1 VVSGISA
8 LTPRFGGVSEKAI
21 GKGIGYG
28 LSAYLIWGSFPIVI
42 AALSFA
48 DPFEIVVWRVI
59 FGFAFGL
66 LVILIS
72 RKIKNYLAVF
82 KQPKQL
88 LWISLAA
95 IVIYINWQVYVYAVA
110 TNQVLEASLGY
121 FINPLV
127 TIALATIFL
136 KEKLNVLQWLAVGL
150 GTVAVL
156 VLSVNYG
163 QPPVIALTLA
173 ISFGIYGLAKNK
185 LGGTVSALNSFTVE
199 TTLLLPLAVVQLL
212 FLGSIMQIQFGYAG
226 LLPTLGLVGYGFLTA
241 IPLLLFGAAAKRV
254 PLSYI
259 GFMQY
264 LTPILQFLL
273 GLFLFQEP
281 MTSARW
287 LGFVMVWLAL
297 SILSFDALRQLRNRS
312 RTMPI
317 IA

>member
-1 VVSGISA
+1 MN
-8 LTPRFGGVSEKAI
+8 EKT
-21 GKGIGYG
+21 KGIGYG
-28 LSAYLIWGSFPIVI
+28 LSAYLIWGSFPLVI
-42 AALSFA
+42 AMLSFA

-66 LVILIS
+66 AVILVT
-72 RKIKNYLAVF
+72 RKFSEYLSVF

-95 IVIYINWQVYVYAVA
+95 VVIYINWQVYVYAVA
-110 TNQVLEASLGY
+110 DNHVLEASLGY

-136 KEKLNVLQWLAVGL
+136 KEKLNVLQWVAVGL
-150 GTVAVL
+150 GGVAVL
-156 VLSVNYG
+156 ILTFNYG

-173 ISFGIYGLAKNK
+173 LSFGIYGLAKNR
-185 LGGTVSALNSFTVE
+185 LGGKVSALNSFTVE
-199 TTLLLPLAVVQLL
+199 TTLLLPLGIMQLVVLA
-212 FLGSIMQIQFGYAG
+212 GMMQIQFGYAG
-226 LLPTLGLVGYGFLTA
+226 LVPSLGLAAYGVLTA

-264 LTPILQFLL
+264 LTPTLQFLL
-273 GLFLFQEP
+273 GLLVFQEP
-281 MTSARW
+281 MPAARW
-287 LGFVMVWLAL
+287 LGFAMVWFAL

-312 RTMPI
+312 RLVAPV
-317 IA
+317 A

>member
-1 VVSGISA
+1 MN
-8 LTPRFGGVSEKAI
+8 EKT
-21 GKGIGYG
+21 KGIGYG
-28 LSAYLIWGSFPIVI
+28 LSAYLIWGSFPLVI
-42 AALSFA
+42 AMLSFA

-66 LVILIS
+66 AVILVT
-72 RKIKNYLAVF
+72 RKFPEYLSVF

-95 IVIYINWQVYVYAVA
+95 VVIYINWQVYVYAVA
-110 TNQVLEASLGY
+110 DNHVLEASLGY

-136 KEKLNVLQWLAVGL
+136 KEKLNVLQWVAVGL
-150 GTVAVL
+150 GGVAVL
-156 VLSVNYG
+156 ILTFNYG

-173 ISFGIYGLAKNK
+173 LSFGIYGLAKNR
-185 LGGTVSALNSFTVE
+185 LGGKVSALSSFTVE
-199 TTLLLPLAVVQLL
+199 TTLLLPLGIVQLVVL
-212 FLGSIMQIQFGYAG
+212 AGMMQIQFGYAG
-226 LLPTLGLVGYGFLTA
+226 LAPSLGLAAYGVLTA

-264 LTPILQFLL
+264 VTPTLQFLL
-273 GLFLFQEP
+273 GLFVFQEP
-281 MTSARW
+281 MPVARW
-287 LGFVMVWLAL
+287 LGFALVWFAL

-312 RTMPI
+312 RLVAPV
-317 IA
+317 A

>member
-1 VVSGISA
+1 VN
-8 LTPRFGGVSEKAI
+8 EKT
-21 GKGIGYG
+21 KGIGYG
-28 LSAYLIWGSFPIVI
+28 LSAYLIWGSFPLVI
-42 AALSFA
+42 AMLSFA

-66 LVILIS
+66 AVILVT
-72 RKIKNYLAVF
+72 RKFSEYLSVF

-95 IVIYINWQVYVYAVA
+95 VVIYINWQVYVYAVA
-110 TNQVLEASLGY
+110 DNHVLEASLGY

-136 KEKLNVLQWLAVGL
+136 KEKLNVLQWVAVGL
-150 GTVAVL
+150 GGVAVL
-156 VLSVNYG
+156 ILTFNYG

-173 ISFGIYGLAKNK
+173 LSFGIYGLAKNR
-185 LGGTVSALNSFTVE
+185 LGGKVSALSSFTVE
-199 TTLLLPLAVVQLL
+199 TTLLLPLGIVQLVVL
-212 FLGSIMQIQFGYAG
+212 AGMMQIQFGYAG
-226 LLPTLGLVGYGFLTA
+226 LAPSIGLAAYGVLTA

-264 LTPILQFLL
+264 LTPTLQFLL
-273 GLFLFQEP
+273 GLLVFQEP
-281 MTSARW
+281 MPAARW
-287 LGFVMVWLAL
+287 LGFAMVWFAL

-312 RTMPI
+312 RLVAPV
-317 IA
+317 A

>member
-1 VVSGISA
+1 MN
-8 LTPRFGGVSEKAI
+8 EKT
-21 GKGIGYG
+21 KGIGYG
-28 LSAYLIWGSFPIVI
+28 LSAYLIWGSFPLVI
-42 AALSFA
+42 AMLSFA

-66 LVILIS
+66 AVILIS
-72 RKIKNYLAVF
+72 RKFSEYLAVF

-95 IVIYINWQVYVYAVA
+95 VVIYINWQVYVYAVA
-110 TNQVLEASLGY
+110 DNHVLEASLGY

-136 KEKLNVLQWLAVGL
+136 KEKLNVLQWVAVGL
-150 GTVAVL
+150 GGVAVL
-156 VLSVNYG
+156 ILTFNYG

-173 ISFGIYGLAKNK
+173 LSFGIYGLAKNR
-185 LGGTVSALNSFTVE
+185 LGGKVSALNSFTVE
-199 TTLLLPLAVVQLL
+199 TTLLLPLGIVQLVVL
-212 FLGSIMQIQFGYAG
+212 AGMMQIQFGYAG
-226 LLPTLGLVGYGFLTA
+226 VLPSLGLAAYGVLTA

-264 LTPILQFLL
+264 LTPTLQFLI
-273 GLFLFQEP
+273 GLLVFQEP
-281 MTSARW
+281 MPAARW
-287 LGFVMVWLAL
+287 LGFAMVWFAL

-312 RTMPI
+312 RLVAPV
-317 IA
+317 A

>member
-1 VVSGISA
+1 MN
-8 LTPRFGGVSEKAI
+8 EKT
-21 GKGIGYG
+21 KGIGYG
-28 LSAYLIWGSFPIVI
+28 LSAYLIWGSFPLVI
-42 AALSFA
+42 AMLSFA

-66 LVILIS
+66 AVILVT
-72 RKIKNYLAVF
+72 RKFSEYLSVF

-95 IVIYINWQVYVYAVA
+95 VVIYINWQVYVYAVA
-110 TNQVLEASLGY
+110 DNHVLEASLGY

-136 KEKLNVLQWLAVGL
+136 KEKLNVLQWVAVGL
-150 GTVAVL
+150 GGIAVL
-156 VLSVNYG
+156 ILTFNYG

-173 ISFGIYGLAKNK
+173 LSFGIYGLAKNR
-185 LGGTVSALNSFTVE
+185 LGGKVSALSSFTVE
-199 TTLLLPLAVVQLL
+199 TTLLLPLGIVQLVVL
-212 FLGSIMQIQFGYAG
+212 AGMMQIQFGYAG
-226 LLPTLGLVGYGFLTA
+226 LAPSLGLAAYGVLTA

-264 LTPILQFLL
+264 LTPTLQFLL
-273 GLFLFQEP
+273 GLFVFQEP
-281 MTSARW
+281 MPAARW
-287 LGFVMVWLAL
+287 LGFALVWFAL

-312 RTMPI
+312 RLVAPV
-317 IA
+317 A

>member
-1 VVSGISA
+1 VN
-8 LTPRFGGVSEKAI
+8 EKT
-21 GKGIGYG
+21 KGIGYG
-28 LSAYLIWGSFPIVI
+28 LSAYLIWGSFPLVI
-42 AALSFA
+42 AMLSFA

-66 LVILIS
+66 AVILVT
-72 RKIKNYLAVF
+72 RKFSEYLSVF

-95 IVIYINWQVYVYAVA
+95 VVIYINWQVYVYAVA
-110 TNQVLEASLGY
+110 DNHVLEASLGY

-136 KEKLNVLQWLAVGL
+136 KEKLNVLQWVAVGL
-150 GTVAVL
+150 GGVAVL
-156 VLSVNYG
+156 ILTFNYG

-173 ISFGIYGLAKNK
+173 LSFGIYGLAKNR
-185 LGGTVSALNSFTVE
+185 LGGKVSALSSFTVE
-199 TTLLLPLAVVQLL
+199 TTLLLPLGIVQLVVL
-212 FLGSIMQIQFGYAG
+212 AGMMQIQFGYAG
-226 LLPTLGLVGYGFLTA
+226 LAPSLGLAAYGVLTA

-264 LTPILQFLL
+264 LTPTLQFLL
-273 GLFLFQEP
+273 GLIVFQEP
-281 MTSARW
+281 MPAARW
-287 LGFVMVWLAL
+287 LGFAMVWFAL

-312 RTMPI
+312 RLVAPV
-317 IA
+317 A

>member
-1 VVSGISA
+1 VN
-8 LTPRFGGVSEKAI
+8 EKT
-21 GKGIGYG
+21 KGIGYG
-28 LSAYLIWGSFPIVI
+28 LSAYLIWGSFPLVI
-42 AALSFA
+42 AMLSFA

-66 LVILIS
+66 AVILIS
-72 RKIKNYLAVF
+72 RKFSEYLAVF

-95 IVIYINWQVYVYAVA
+95 VVIYINWQVYVYAVA
-110 TNQVLEASLGY
+110 DNHVLEASLGY

-136 KEKLNVLQWLAVGL
+136 KEKLNVLQWIAVGL
-150 GTVAVL
+150 GGVAVL
-156 VLSVNYG
+156 ILTFNYG

-173 ISFGIYGLAKNK
+173 LSFGIYGLAKNR
-185 LGGTVSALNSFTVE
+185 LGGKVSALNSFTVE
-199 TTLLLPLAVVQLL
+199 TTLLLPLGIIQLVVLA
-212 FLGSIMQIQFGYAG
+212 GMMQIQFGYAG
-226 LLPTLGLVGYGFLTA
+226 LGPSLGLAAYGVLTA

-264 LTPILQFLL
+264 LTPTLQFLF
-273 GLFLFQEP
+273 GLLVFQEP
-281 MTSARW
+281 MPAARW
-287 LGFVMVWLAL
+287 LGFAMVWFAL

-312 RTMPI
+312 KLVAPV
-317 IA
+317 A

>member
-1 VVSGISA
+1 VNEKTKGIS
-8 LTPRFGGVSEKAI
+8 
-21 GKGIGYG
+21 YG
-28 LSAYLIWGSFPIVI
+28 LSAYLIWGSFPLVI
-42 AALSFA
+42 AMLSFA

-66 LVILIS
+66 AVILVT
-72 RKIKNYLAVF
+72 RKFSEYLSVF

-95 IVIYINWQVYVYAVA
+95 VVIYINWQVYVYAVA
-110 TNQVLEASLGY
+110 DNHVLEASLGY

-136 KEKLNVLQWLAVGL
+136 KEKLNVMQWVAVGL
-150 GTVAVL
+150 GGVAVMIL
-156 VLSVNYG
+156 TFNYG

-173 ISFGIYGLAKNK
+173 LSFGIYGLAKNR
-185 LGGTVSALNSFTVE
+185 LGGKVSALSSFTVE
-199 TTLLLPLAVVQLL
+199 TTLLLPLGIVQLVVL
-212 FLGSIMQIQFGYAG
+212 AGMMQIQFGYAG
-226 LLPTLGLVGYGFLTA
+226 LAPSLGLAAYGVLTA

-264 LTPILQFLL
+264 LTPTLQFLL
-273 GLFLFQEP
+273 GLIVFQEP
-281 MTSARW
+281 MPAARW
-287 LGFVMVWLAL
+287 LGFAMVWFAL

-312 RTMPI
+312 RLVAPV
-317 IA
+317 A

>member
-1 VVSGISA
+1 MN
-8 LTPRFGGVSEKAI
+8 EKT
-21 GKGIGYG
+21 KGIGYG
-28 LSAYLIWGSFPIVI
+28 LSAYLIWGSFPLVI
-42 AALSFA
+42 AMLSFA

-66 LVILIS
+66 AVILVT
-72 RKIKNYLAVF
+72 RKFSEYLSVF

-95 IVIYINWQVYVYAVA
+95 VVIYVNWQVYVYAVA
-110 TNQVLEASLGY
+110 ENHVLEASLGY

-136 KEKLNVLQWLAVGL
+136 KEKLNLLQWVAVGL
-150 GTVAVL
+150 GGVAVL
-156 VLSVNYG
+156 ILTFNYG

-173 ISFGIYGLAKNK
+173 LSFGVYGLAKNR
-185 LGGTVSALNSFTVE
+185 LGGKVSALSSFTVE
-199 TTLLLPLAVVQLL
+199 TTLLLPLGIVQLVVL
-212 FLGSIMQIQFGYAG
+212 AGMMQIQFGYAG
-226 LLPTLGLVGYGFLTA
+226 LAPSLGLAAYGVLTA

-264 LTPILQFLL
+264 LTPTLQFLL
-273 GLFLFQEP
+273 GLIVFQEP
-281 MTSARW
+281 MPAARW
-287 LGFVMVWLAL
+287 LGFAMVWFAL

-312 RTMPI
+312 RLVAPV
-317 IA
+317 A

>member
-1 VVSGISA
+1 MN
-8 LTPRFGGVSEKAI
+8 EKT
-21 GKGIGYG
+21 KGIGYG
-28 LSAYLIWGSFPIVI
+28 LSAYLIWGSFPLVI
-42 AALSFA
+42 AMLSFA

-66 LVILIS
+66 AVILIS
-72 RKIKNYLAVF
+72 RKFSEYLAVF

-95 IVIYINWQVYVYAVA
+95 VVIYINWQVYVYAVA
-110 TNQVLEASLGY
+110 DNHVLEASLGY

-136 KEKLNVLQWLAVGL
+136 KEKLNVLQWVAVAL
-150 GTVAVL
+150 GGVAVL
-156 VLSVNYG
+156 ILTFNYG

-173 ISFGIYGLAKNK
+173 LSFGIYGLAKNR
-185 LGGTVSALNSFTVE
+185 LGGKVTALNSFTVE
-199 TTLLLPLAVVQLL
+199 TTLLLPLGIIQLVVLA
-212 FLGSIMQIQFGYAG
+212 GMMQIQFGYAG
-226 LLPTLGLVGYGFLTA
+226 LAPSLGLAAYGVLTA

-264 LTPILQFLL
+264 LTPTLQFLL
-273 GLFLFQEP
+273 GLLVFQEP
-281 MTSARW
+281 MPAARW
-287 LGFVMVWLAL
+287 LGFAMVWFAL

-312 RTMPI
+312 KLVAPV
-317 IA
+317 A

>member
-1 VVSGISA
+1 VN
-8 LTPRFGGVSEKAI
+8 EKT
-21 GKGIGYG
+21 KGIGYG
-28 LSAYLIWGSFPIVI
+28 LSAYLIWGSFPLVI
-42 AALSFA
+42 AMLSFA

-66 LVILIS
+66 AVILVT
-72 RKIKNYLAVF
+72 RKFSEYLSVF

-95 IVIYINWQVYVYAVA
+95 VVIYINWQVYVFAVA
-110 TNQVLEASLGY
+110 ENHVLEASLGY

-136 KEKLNVLQWLAVGL
+136 KEKLNVLQWVAVGL
-150 GTVAVL
+150 GGIAVL
-156 VLSVNYG
+156 ILTFNYG

-173 ISFGIYGLAKNK
+173 LSFGIYGLAKNR
-185 LGGTVSALNSFTVE
+185 LGGKVSALNSFTVE
-199 TTLLLPLAVVQLL
+199 TTLLLPIGIVQLV
-212 FLGSIMQIQFGYAG
+212 FLAATIQIQFGYAG
-226 LLPTLGLVGYGFLTA
+226 LAPSLGLAAYGVLTA

-264 LTPILQFLL
+264 LTPTMQFLL
-273 GLFLFQEP
+273 GLLVFQEP
-281 MTSARW
+281 MPAARW
-287 LGFVMVWLAL
+287 LGFAMVWFAL

-312 RTMPI
+312 KLVAPV
-317 IA
+317 A

>member
-1 VVSGISA
+1 VN
-8 LTPRFGGVSEKAI
+8 EKA
-21 GKGIGYG
+21 KGIGYG
-28 LSAYLIWGSFPIVI
+28 LSAYLIWGSFPLVI
-42 AALSFA
+42 AMLSFA

-66 LVILIS
+66 AVILIS
-72 RKIKNYLAVF
+72 RKFSEYLAVF

-95 IVIYINWQVYVYAVA
+95 VVIYINWQVYVYAVA
-110 TNQVLEASLGY
+110 DNHVLEASLGY

-136 KEKLNVLQWLAVGL
+136 KEKLNVLQWVAVAL
-150 GTVAVL
+150 GGVAVL
-156 VLSVNYG
+156 ILTFNYG

-173 ISFGIYGLAKNK
+173 LSFGIYGLAKNR
-185 LGGTVSALNSFTVE
+185 LGGKVSALNSFTVE
-199 TTLLLPLAVVQLL
+199 TTLLLPLGIIQLVVLA
-212 FLGSIMQIQFGYAG
+212 GMMQIQFGYAG
-226 LLPTLGLVGYGFLTA
+226 LGPSLGLAAYGVLTA

-264 LTPILQFLL
+264 LTPTLQFLL
-273 GLFLFQEP
+273 GLLVFQEP
-281 MTSARW
+281 MPAARW
-287 LGFVMVWLAL
+287 LGFAMVWFAL

-312 RTMPI
+312 KLVAPV
-317 IA
+317 A

>member
-1 VVSGISA
+1 VN
-8 LTPRFGGVSEKAI
+8 EKT
-21 GKGIGYG
+21 KGIGYG
-28 LSAYLIWGSFPIVI
+28 LSAYLIWGSFPLVI
-42 AALSFA
+42 AMLSFA

-66 LVILIS
+66 AVILVT
-72 RKIKNYLAVF
+72 RKFSEYLSVF

-95 IVIYINWQVYVYAVA
+95 VVIYINWQVYVYAVA
-110 TNQVLEASLGY
+110 DNHVLEASLGY

-136 KEKLNVLQWLAVGL
+136 KEKLNVLQWVAVGL
-150 GTVAVL
+150 GAVAVL
-156 VLSVNYG
+156 ILTFNYG

-173 ISFGIYGLAKNK
+173 ISFGIYGLAKNR
-185 LGGTVSALNSFTVE
+185 LGGKVSALSSFTVE
-199 TTLLLPLAVVQLL
+199 TTLLLPLGIVQLV
-212 FLGSIMQIQFGYAG
+212 FLAGMMQIQFGYAG
-226 LLPTLGLVGYGFLTA
+226 LAPSLGLAAYGVLTA

-264 LTPILQFLL
+264 LTPTLQFLL
-273 GLFLFQEP
+273 GLLVFQEP
-281 MTSARW
+281 MPAARW
-287 LGFVMVWLAL
+287 LGFAMVWFAL

-312 RTMPI
+312 RLVAPV
-317 IA
+317 A

>member
-1 VVSGISA
+1 MN
-8 LTPRFGGVSEKAI
+8 EKT
-21 GKGIGYG
+21 KGIGYG
-28 LSAYLIWGSFPIVI
+28 LSAYLIWGSFPLVI
-42 AALSFA
+42 AMLSFA

-66 LVILIS
+66 AVILVT
-72 RKIKNYLAVF
+72 RKFSEYLSVF

-110 TNQVLEASLGY
+110 DNHVLEASLGY

-136 KEKLNVLQWLAVGL
+136 KEKLNVLQWVAVGL
-150 GTVAVL
+150 GGVAVL
-156 VLSVNYG
+156 ILTFNYG

-173 ISFGIYGLAKNK
+173 LSFGIYGLAKNR
-185 LGGTVSALNSFTVE
+185 LGGKVSALSSFTVE
-199 TTLLLPLAVVQLL
+199 TTLLLPLGIVQLVVL
-212 FLGSIMQIQFGYAG
+212 AGMMQIQFGYAG
-226 LLPTLGLVGYGFLTA
+226 LAPSLGLAAYGVLTA

-264 LTPILQFLL
+264 LTPTLQFLL
-273 GLFLFQEP
+273 GLLVFQEP
-281 MTSARW
+281 MPAARW
-287 LGFVMVWLAL
+287 LGFAMVWFAL

-312 RTMPI
+312 RLVAPVS
-317 IA
+317 

>member
-1 VVSGISA
+1 MN
-8 LTPRFGGVSEKAI
+8 EKT
-21 GKGIGYG
+21 KGIGYG
-28 LSAYLIWGSFPIVI
+28 LSAYLIWGSFPLVI
-42 AALSFA
+42 AMLSFA

-66 LVILIS
+66 AVILVT
-72 RKIKNYLAVF
+72 RKFSEYLSVF

-95 IVIYINWQVYVYAVA
+95 VVIYINWQVYVYAVA
-110 TNQVLEASLGY
+110 ENHVLEASLGY

-136 KEKLNVLQWLAVGL
+136 KEKLNLLQWVAVGL
-150 GTVAVL
+150 GGVAVL
-156 VLSVNYG
+156 ILTFNYG

-173 ISFGIYGLAKNK
+173 LSFGIYGLAKNR
-185 LGGTVSALNSFTVE
+185 LGGKVSALSSFTVE
-199 TTLLLPLAVVQLL
+199 TTLLLPLGIVQLVVL
-212 FLGSIMQIQFGYAG
+212 AGMMQIQFGYAG
-226 LLPTLGLVGYGFLTA
+226 LAPSLGLAAYGVLTA

-264 LTPILQFLL
+264 LTPTLQFLL
-273 GLFLFQEP
+273 GLIVFQEP
-281 MTSARW
+281 MPAARW
-287 LGFVMVWLAL
+287 LGFALVWFAL

-312 RTMPI
+312 RLVAPVG
-317 IA
+317 

>member
-1 VVSGISA
+1 M
-8 LTPRFGGVSEKAI
+8 
-21 GKGIGYG
+21 
-28 LSAYLIWGSFPIVI
+28 
-42 AALSFA
+42 LSFA

-66 LVILIS
+66 AVILVT
-72 RKIKNYLAVF
+72 RKFSEYLSVF

-95 IVIYINWQVYVYAVA
+95 VVIYINWQVYVYAVA
-110 TNQVLEASLGY
+110 ENHVLEASLGY

-136 KEKLNVLQWLAVGL
+136 KEKLNVLQWVAVGL
-150 GTVAVL
+150 GGVAVL
-156 VLSVNYG
+156 ILTFNYG

-173 ISFGIYGLAKNK
+173 LSFGIYGLAKNR
-185 LGGTVSALNSFTVE
+185 LGGKVSALSSFTVE
-199 TTLLLPLAVVQLL
+199 TTLLLPLGIVQLVVL
-212 FLGSIMQIQFGYAG
+212 AGMMQIQFGYAG
-226 LLPTLGLVGYGFLTA
+226 LAPSLGLAAYGVLTA

-264 LTPILQFLL
+264 LTPTLQFLL
-273 GLFLFQEP
+273 GLIVFQEP
-281 MTSARW
+281 MPVARW
-287 LGFVMVWLAL
+287 LGFAMVWFAL

-312 RTMPI
+312 RLVAPVS
-317 IA
+317 

>member
-1 VVSGISA
+1 VN
-8 LTPRFGGVSEKAI
+8 EKA
-21 GKGIGYG
+21 KGIGYG
-28 LSAYLIWGSFPIVI
+28 LSAYLIWGSFPLVI
-42 AALSFA
+42 AMLSFA

-66 LVILIS
+66 AVILIT
-72 RKIKNYLAVF
+72 RKFSEYLAVF

-95 IVIYINWQVYVYAVA
+95 VVIYINWQVYVYAVA
-110 TNQVLEASLGY
+110 DNHVLEASLGY

-136 KEKLNVLQWLAVGL
+136 KEKLNVLQWVAVAL
-150 GTVAVL
+150 GGVAVL
-156 VLSVNYG
+156 ILTFNYG

-173 ISFGIYGLAKNK
+173 LSFGIYGLAKNR
-185 LGGTVSALNSFTVE
+185 LGGKVSALNSFTVE
-199 TTLLLPLAVVQLL
+199 TTMLLPLGIVQLL
-212 FLGSIMQIQFGYAG
+212 LLAGMMQIQFGYAG
-226 LLPTLGLVGYGFLTA
+226 LVPSLGLAAYGVLTA

-264 LTPILQFLL
+264 LTPTLQFLI
-273 GLFLFQEP
+273 GLLLFQEP
-281 MTSARW
+281 MPAARW
-287 LGFVMVWLAL
+287 LGFAMVWFAL

-312 RTMPI
+312 KLVAPV
-317 IA
+317 A

>member
-1 VVSGISA
+1 VN
-8 LTPRFGGVSEKAI
+8 EKT
-21 GKGIGYG
+21 KGIGYG
-28 LSAYLIWGSFPIVI
+28 LSAYLIWGSFPLVI
-42 AALSFA
+42 AMLSFA

-66 LVILIS
+66 AVILVT
-72 RKIKNYLAVF
+72 RKFSEYLSVF

-95 IVIYINWQVYVYAVA
+95 VVIYINWQVYVYAVA
-110 TNQVLEASLGY
+110 DNHVLEASLGY

-136 KEKLNVLQWLAVGL
+136 KEKLNVLQWVAVGL
-150 GTVAVL
+150 GGVAVL
-156 VLSVNYG
+156 ILTFNYG

-173 ISFGIYGLAKNK
+173 LSFGIYGLAKNR
-185 LGGTVSALNSFTVE
+185 LGGKVSALSSFTVE
-199 TTLLLPLAVVQLL
+199 TTLLLPLGIVQLVVL
-212 FLGSIMQIQFGYAG
+212 AGMMQIQFGYAG
-226 LLPTLGLVGYGFLTA
+226 LAPSIGLAAYGVLTA

-264 LTPILQFLL
+264 LTPTLQFLL
-273 GLFLFQEP
+273 GLLVFQEP
-281 MTSARW
+281 MPAARW
-287 LGFVMVWLAL
+287 LGFAMVWFAL

-312 RTMPI
+312 RLVAPVS
-317 IA
+317 

>member
-1 VVSGISA
+1 M
-8 LTPRFGGVSEKAI
+8 
-21 GKGIGYG
+21 
-28 LSAYLIWGSFPIVI
+28 
-42 AALSFA
+42 LSFA

-66 LVILIS
+66 AVILVT
-72 RKIKNYLAVF
+72 RKFSEYLSVF

-95 IVIYINWQVYVYAVA
+95 VVIYINWQVYVYAVA
-110 TNQVLEASLGY
+110 DNHVLEASLGY

-136 KEKLNVLQWLAVGL
+136 KEKLNVLQWVAVGL
-150 GTVAVL
+150 GGVAVL
-156 VLSVNYG
+156 ILTFNYG

-173 ISFGIYGLAKNK
+173 LSFGIYGLAKNR
-185 LGGTVSALNSFTVE
+185 LGGKVSALSSFTVE
-199 TTLLLPLAVVQLL
+199 TTLLLPLGIVQLVVL
-212 FLGSIMQIQFGYAG
+212 AGMMQIQFGYAG
-226 LLPTLGLVGYGFLTA
+226 LAPSLGLAAYGVLTA

-264 LTPILQFLL
+264 LTPTLQFLL
-273 GLFLFQEP
+273 GLFVFQEP
-281 MTSARW
+281 MPAARW
-287 LGFVMVWLAL
+287 LGFALVWFAL

-312 RTMPI
+312 RLVAPV
-317 IA
+317 A

>member
-1 VVSGISA
+1 MN
-8 LTPRFGGVSEKAI
+8 EKT
-21 GKGIGYG
+21 KGIGYG
-28 LSAYLIWGSFPIVI
+28 LSAYLIWGSFPLVI
-42 AALSFA
+42 AMLSFA

-66 LVILIS
+66 AVILVT
-72 RKIKNYLAVF
+72 RKFSEYLSVF

-95 IVIYINWQVYVYAVA
+95 VVIYINWQVYVYAVA
-110 TNQVLEASLGY
+110 DNHVLEASLGY

-136 KEKLNVLQWLAVGL
+136 KEKLNVLQWVAVGL
-150 GTVAVL
+150 GGVAVL
-156 VLSVNYG
+156 ILTFNYG

-173 ISFGIYGLAKNK
+173 LSFGIYGLAKNR
-185 LGGTVSALNSFTVE
+185 LGGKVSALNSFTVE
-199 TTLLLPLAVVQLL
+199 TTLLLPLGIVQLVVL
-212 FLGSIMQIQFGYAG
+212 AGMMQIQFGYAG
-226 LLPTLGLVGYGFLTA
+226 LAPSLGLAAYGVLTA

-264 LTPILQFLL
+264 VTPTLQFLL
-273 GLFLFQEP
+273 GLFVFQEP
-281 MTSARW
+281 MPVARW
-287 LGFVMVWLAL
+287 LGFALVWFAL

-312 RTMPI
+312 RLVAPV
-317 IA
+317 A